1 MVQRAM
7 VGNTGETCRD
17 SRVRGFNRDPD
28 SNMGIILSGGAPS
41 NNLMGEYMN
50 LEVGIAIIVVVSYVS
65 GILISRYLDREERPV
80 NLNVMAEEIAKL
92 EGKKEGVN
100 IAQIKELMGVT
111 FGVLGRYSR
120 KEINYIINKYKV
132 EKL

>member
-1 MVQRAM
+1 
-7 VGNTGETCRD
+7 
-17 SRVRGFNRDPD
+17 
-28 SNMGIILSGGAPS
+28 MGIILSGGAPS

-100 IAQIKELMGVT
+100 IAQIKELMGIT

-132 EKL
+132 KKL